1 MKLIKRRGLHLNKF
15 LLIILIFF
23 IVLENYS
30 YSQTRKNIKNKLN
43 TIIKQKKYIYLEN
56 PELETPTRKQE
67 SFINRIIIKIGI
79 FFLKIYAAFLKIFG
93 SKFLA
98 ITIFI
103 LIFAVLI
110 YLTFYIINK
119 ISFANIKKNKAE
131 NDTEIDHYSLDYNKE
146 LRYAEELINKGKHK
160 EAVSRLLNAM
170 WLFYHY
176 HKLIIFNKGITNREY
191 IEILKNQREYK
202 LLQNIVFKAE
212 KAVYSWE
219 NINKKD
225 CEKILFNIN
234 SIFSR

>member
-1 MKLIKRRGLHLNKF
+1 MKRRTAIPAKIQGQILVANKHACC
-15 LLIILIFF
+15 IC
-23 IVLENYS
+23 
-30 YSQTRKNIKNKLN
+30 
-43 TIIKQKKYIYLEN
+43 QKPYVQIHHIDEN
-56 PELETPTRKQE
+56 PNNNDL
-67 SFINRIIIKIGI
+67 SN
-79 FFLKIYAAFLKIFG
+79 L
-93 SKFLA
+93 
-98 ITIFI
+98 
-103 LIFAVLI
+103 AVLC
-110 YLTFYIINK
+110 
-119 ISFANIKKNKAE
+119 
-131 NDTEIDHYSLDYNKE
+131 IDHYSLDYNKE